1 MKANESNFAFIY
13 FHLLAFICTGSSRF
27 ALAAAWPTLGAAR
40 AEGDA

>member
-13 FHLLAFICTGSSRF
+13 FHLLAFICAGF
-27 ALAAAWPTLGAAR
+27 WPRLSAAR